1 LINGLGK
8 IDKDVIDNCHKLKLV
23 QQIGA
28 GIDNIDI
35 DYCANKDIL
44 VANTPAT
51 NNISVAEHTLFLML
65 SIAKKIKGAGEGLM
79 KGRVQS
85 VLGSELYGKT
95 LLVMGLGAIGTEVAK
110 RATTFGIRVLALTKF
125 LTSAL
130 TDSSSSSV
138 VQ

>member
-1 LINGLGK
+1 M
-8 IDKDVIDNCHKLKLV
+8 IDNCHKLKLV

-79 KGRVQS
+79 K
-85 VLGSELYGKT
+85 
-95 LLVMGLGAIGTEVAK
+95 
-110 RATTFGIRVLALTKF
+110 
-125 LTSAL
+125 
-130 TDSSSSSV
+130 
-138 VQ
+138 

>member
-1 LINGLGK
+1 
-8 IDKDVIDNCHKLKLV
+8 VIDNCHKLKLV

-85 VLGSELYGKT
+85 VLGFRALWQDIASDGIGSYRDGGSKESHYVWHKGPCPYKISYKCSNRIIIVISSTIVT
-95 LLVMGLGAIGTEVAK
+95 LGSTP
-110 RATTFGIRVLALTKF
+110 
-125 LTSAL
+125 TSI
-130 TDSSSSSV
+130 
-138 VQ
+138 